1 MVLKFIS
8 NIYTLLDMKNKLK
21 QLEIKKLVQEYNFLL
36 SEDEYRLEVIEEH
49 KPIFMEKVGEIK
61 KRLDIKPNLDKIN
74 EFTKNQEIEN
84 EENRLKSEDVS
95 DSTKNKIKKI
105 YREIVKLT
113 HPDKINS
120 ENYLEVYHRAT
131 KYSNQFNILGLF
143 QICVELNIPIELDM
157 EDIDVL
163 NFLIKQKKDDIKKI
177 DSSFI
182 WLWVSGINDEE
193 KDKIV
198 ENFVKQTS

>member
-1 MVLKFIS
+1 
-8 NIYTLLDMKNKLK
+8 MKTKIK

-36 SEDEYRLEVIEEH
+36 SEDEYRTEIIEEN

-61 KRLDIKPNLDKIN
+61 KKLDIKPNLDKIN
-74 EFTKNQEIEN
+74 EFAKNQEIEN
-84 EENRLKSEDVS
+84 EENRLKSENVS
-95 DSTKNKIKKI
+95 ESTKNKIKKI

-120 ENYLEVYHRAT
+120 DNYLEVYHRAT

-182 WLWVSGINDEE
+182 WLWVSGINEEE

-198 ENFVKQTS
+198 ENFVKQNS

>member
-1 MVLKFIS
+1 
-8 NIYTLLDMKNKLK
+8 MKTKIK

-36 SEDEYRLEVIEEH
+36 SEDEYRTEIIEEN
-49 KPIFMEKVGEIK
+49 KPIFMEKVGEVK
-61 KRLDIKPNLDKIN
+61 KKLDIKPNLDKIN

-84 EENRLKSEDVS
+84 EENRLKSENVS

-120 ENYLEVYHRAT
+120 DNYLEVYHRAT

>member
-1 MVLKFIS
+1 LVLKFIS

>member
-1 MVLKFIS
+1 
-8 NIYTLLDMKNKLK
+8 MKTKIK

-36 SEDEYRLEVIEEH
+36 SEDEYRTEIIEEN
-49 KPIFMEKVGEIK
+49 KPIFMEKVGEVK
-61 KRLDIKPNLDKIN
+61 KKLDIKPNLDKIN
-74 EFTKNQEIEN
+74 EFAKNQEIEN
-84 EENRLKSEDVS
+84 EENRLKSENVS
-95 DSTKNKIKKI
+95 ESTKNKIKKI

-120 ENYLEVYHRAT
+120 DNYLEVYHRAT
-131 KYSNQFNILGLF
+131 KHSNQFNILGLF

-182 WLWVSGINDEE
+182 WLWVSGINEEE

>member
-1 MVLKFIS
+1 
-8 NIYTLLDMKNKLK
+8 MKTKIK

-36 SEDEYRLEVIEEH
+36 SEDEYRTEIIEEN
-49 KPIFMEKVGEIK
+49 KPIFMEKVGEVK
-61 KRLDIKPNLDKIN
+61 KKLDIKPNLDKIN
-74 EFTKNQEIEN
+74 EFAKNQEIEN
-84 EENRLKSEDVS
+84 EENRLKSENVS
-95 DSTKNKIKKI
+95 ESTKNKIKKI

-120 ENYLEVYHRAT
+120 DNYLEVYHRAT

-182 WLWVSGINDEE
+182 WLWVSGINEEE

>member
-1 MVLKFIS
+1 
-8 NIYTLLDMKNKLK
+8 
-21 QLEIKKLVQEYNFLL
+21 
-36 SEDEYRLEVIEEH
+36 
-49 KPIFMEKVGEIK
+49 MEKVGEVK
-61 KRLDIKPNLDKIN
+61 KKLDIKPNLDKIN
-74 EFTKNQEIEN
+74 EFAKNQEIEN
-84 EENRLKSEDVS
+84 EENRLKSENVS
-95 DSTKNKIKKI
+95 ESTKNKIKKI

-120 ENYLEVYHRAT
+120 DNYLEVYHRAT
-131 KYSNQFNILGLF
+131 KHSNQFNILGLF

-182 WLWVSGINDEE
+182 WLWVSGINEEE